1 MFIHP
6 WDSGV
11 DDAQGKV
18 DVLTA
23 QLADVQPE
31 GRRGEVDVD
40 SGPYA
45 RMLSGIRA
53 VRLAVVAV
61 EATFTYVDHNTVDH
75 REPVNAR
82 HVHPGRPLVAQLRPG
97 SFDDSARFSYRFSAS
112 PTFRS
117 PR

>member
-53 VRLAVVAV
+53 VRLAVVDV
-61 EATFTYVDHNTVDH
+61 EATFTYVDHKTVEH
-75 REPVNAR
+75 RERVNAR
-82 HVHPGRPLVAQLRPG
+82 LVERGRVLVAKAAAQQRRRLEEIGDWSRLPP
-97 SFDDSARFSYRFSAS
+97 SAGRG
-112 PTFRS
+112 
-117 PR
+117 